1 MFWNKNATCI
11 DKMNVINSVVIT
23 EKNVKLNI
31 QYSNIEINIKEVPKL
46 LADVTNIYAVCKPL
60 LDEISQKEFEERQKE
75 NETETEEKIDLS
87 EIPF

>member
-23 EKNVKLNI
+23 EKNVKLNV
-31 QYSNIEINIKEVPKL
+31 QYSNIEINIKDVPKL

-60 LDEISQKEFEERQKE
+60 LDEISQKEYEEKLKESE
-75 NETETEEKIDLS
+75 NESVEPLDLS